1 MPQRPQ
7 PSLRLAD
14 GGNFVTNWA
23 RKVMRPK
30 NTEQRLREIEAPP
43 PAPVARPAPPPPPP
57 NATPDNPAGIRFQD
71 GGVVPGTGTGDKI
84 PAKYEPGEFVVSNDM
99 IDDNPGLREQLSGLR
114 AETLAARGKTVEE
127 ADAKAL
133 RYHGGL
139 RGGEYGQESTQR
151 GGSFPGGTAR
161 RQGTP
166 VHIGAEVGGGMGGDR
181 AGLRLPGSADLPRG
195 GRPQVSLRAAE
206 GFPGVDVFE
215 RPMTADEAARFRP
228 GEAAAHANNVNP
240 KLTPNNP
247 AFHGE
252 GRYGA
257 PPNPT
262 TAAPAAPAAPAQGG
276 VRGAMRGAKEFALGA
291 GETTK
296 SVGGTFKSVGGGL
309 KAAGATGLGL
319 AKTALTSPIAA
330 GAAGGMAAYD
340 GFNTDTEAYAKR
352 FGMESTEPGVGRDLG
367 LRTLG
372 VASDLGNN
380 LLLGLP
386 GKYLFRDKQDQ
397 GAEGT
402 PNGAPTASTQ
412 NTLSN
417 PYANVTPEQ
426 GRAMAEVNAGA
437 PGRAPGSQPT
447 PQEDSPDVGR
457 VTRNGNE
464 YSGTNVGGGGNITIN
479 GFAPGAGLNLGSGPN
494 ARNMAAGDALAGRS
508 QAESMARVQGGM
520 GGGGGSAPQMPQ
532 APTVRHSGNDWQAR
546 NDLRNAM
553 VSATSITNDGGK
565 WDKHKGVSPE
575 RAYAA
580 GLAETDAKLRGAQPG
595 VDVATLQSNNS
606 LRGSLASADA
616 SRYGSDNSLRG
627 AVYSADSS
635 RAGQMATARSKQ
647 QELAYNRQRDA
658 LKDSMDI
665 EKHNQTIGH
674 NATNNA
680 RDRLKGMA
688 VRDDGKGGT
697 VVDEGR
703 LARLESTLTKM
714 SPGWAQSGEA
724 TQAGLLRKAEASVNI
739 LEGLNNQRN
748 NGWLQAFGIDG
759 KSAQLDNLPHKEM
772 KGAKLNE
779 VGFADGVT
787 TPGTSRKDYVIETSG
802 GHKLYLPR
810 SSVNQGEL
818 ELLKSLG
825 VDVTGSKK

>member
-14 GGNFVTNWA
+14 GGNFVTRWA
-23 RKVMRPK
+23 QNVMRPK
-30 NTEQRLREIEAPP
+30 NTEQRLRQIEAPP
-43 PAPVARPAPPPPPP
+43 PAPVARPAPPPPPPPPPP

-262 TAAPAAPAAPAQGG
+262 AAAPAAPAAPAQGG

-352 FGMESTEPGVGRDLG
+352 FSMEGTEPGVGRDLG

-402 PNGAPTASTQ
+402 SNGAPTASAQ

-426 GRAMAEVNAGA
+426 GRAMAEVNRTTTQSAA
-437 PGRAPGSQPT
+437 PR
-447 PQEDSPDVGR
+447 
-457 VTRNGNE
+457 
-464 YSGTNVGGGGNITIN
+464 GGGGPADSGGIRRIDRPGQSPLFTNVADD
-479 GFAPGAGLNLGSGPN
+479 APLIGNNALMARGSGPN
-494 ARNMAAGDALAGRS
+494 AQNMAAGDALAGRQ
-508 QAESMARVQGGM
+508 QAESLARVQGGM

-627 AVYSADSS
+627 TIYSTDSTRAD
-635 RAGQMATARSKQ
+635 QMATARSKQ
-647 QELAYNRQRDA
+647 QELAYNRERDA

-665 EKHNQTIGH
+665 EKHIQTIGH

-724 TQAGLLRKAEASVNI
+724 TQAKLLRKAEASVNI

-779 VGFADGVT
+779 VGFVDGVT